1 MEKRIEKLIINRSGG
16 TAGTNSYS
24 YRVTLPNQWI
34 TALGLNKDNR
44 QLELRFDGNEIVISP
59 QKSLTDYAKAHSS
72 DDLYS
77 LDFYK
82 DDMLCTKILA
92 NYSTQEVLIENEP
105 VDMIYLAFGQ
115 NKNPSWHDY
124 LDFLLERCIP
134 SSRSG
139 LRYYLGA
146 IGIESFDPLQIIL
159 KTKGRMAEDHH
170 RLEVKKL

>member
-1 MEKRIEKLIINRSGG
+1 
-16 TAGTNSYS
+16 
-24 YRVTLPNQWI
+24 
-34 TALGLNKDNR
+34 
-44 QLELRFDGNEIVISP
+44 
-59 QKSLTDYAKAHSS
+59 
-72 DDLYS
+72 
-77 LDFYK
+77 
-82 DDMLCTKILA
+82 MLCTKILA

-124 LDFLLERCIP
+124 LDFLRERCIP